1 MGFDGIC
8 PYCGAKMIW
17 QSDYDHVNGKVF
29 SDFYCPECETELV
42 CPSEFEV
49 VSDEE

>member
-49 VSDEE
+49 VSDED